1 MIQATV
7 PSGLG
12 LLFTPWHFHAP
23 LILAGA
29 VTMAAIIY
37 LLATIRTGQ
46 LTARRLAAAAG
57 FYGLFA
63 IVLVFL

>member
-1 MIQATV
+1 MRSRFIRHTTCGYSLATLEKGQLRRVAV
-7 PSGLG
+7 PSAL
-12 LLFTPWHFHAP
+12 
-23 LILAGA
+23 
-29 VTMAAIIY
+29 Y